1 MSVSLGLEL
10 QVVVSYKELGTKYGS
25 SAKEVFLAT
34 ESSSSGT
41 SSLRI
46 DGGL

>member
-10 QVVVSYKELGTKYGS
+10 QVVVSYKELGTKCGS

-34 ESSSSGT
+34 ESSFQ
-41 SSLRI
+41 LRNLI
-46 DGGL
+46 FED